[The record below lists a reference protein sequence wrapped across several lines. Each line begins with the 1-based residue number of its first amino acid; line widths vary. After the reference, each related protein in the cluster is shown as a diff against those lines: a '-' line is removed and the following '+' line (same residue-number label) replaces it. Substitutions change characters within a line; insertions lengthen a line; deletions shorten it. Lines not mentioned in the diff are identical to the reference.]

1 MNMRFIPTQFARA
14 AAAVLALSVAAMA
27 PAAAEPELGP
37 KVGTHIPHEL
47 SGRDSKGAAR
57 DFKSL
62 IGPNGMALYFIRS
75 VDWCPY
81 CRAQT
86 LSVDAAR
93 SEFAKRGVNVV
104 FVSYD
109 STEKQTDFI
118 RQNDISVTLLSDP
131 KSEIIDAF
139 KLRNETYK
147 EGRFAGIPYP
157 AVFYVK
163 PDGVIA
169 AKLYETD
176 YLTNDKSYRQRPE
189 VAAILQEID
198 KRR

>member
-1 MNMRFIPTQFARA
+1 MNMLFSPNRVARA
-14 AAAVLALSVAAMA
+14 AAAVLALSATLLA
-27 PAAAEPELGP
+27 PAAGEPELGP

-47 SGRDSKGAAR
+47 SASDSAGAAR
-57 DFKSL
+57 NFKSL
-62 IGPNGMALYFIRS
+62 AGPNGIALYFIRS

-86 LSVDAAR
+86 MSVDAAR
-93 SEFAKRGVNVV
+93 GEFARRGVNVV

-109 STEKQTDFI
+109 SADKQTTFI
-118 RQNDISVTLLSDP
+118 REHDIAVTLLSDP

-147 EGRFAGIPYP
+147 EGRFAGIPHP
-157 AVFYVK
+157 AVFYIK

-198 KRR
+198 KSL

>member
-1 MNMRFIPTQFARA
+1 MNMRFFPTQFARA
-14 AAAVLALSVAAMA
+14 AAAALAFLAAALA

-37 KVGTHIPHEL
+37 KVGTRIPHEL
-47 SGRDSKGAAR
+47 SANDSSGAAR
-57 DFKSL
+57 SFKSL
-62 IGPNGMALYFIRS
+62 AGPNGIALYFIRS

-93 SEFAKRGVNVV
+93 GEFAKRGVNVV

-109 STEKQTDFI
+109 SAEKQTAFI
-118 RQNDISVTLLSDP
+118 RQHDISVTLLSDP

-139 KLRNETYK
+139 RLRNETYQ
-147 EGRFAGIPYP
+147 EGRFAGIPHP

-189 VAAILQEID
+189 VAAILREID
-198 KRR
+198 KAR